1 MRTITAVTVARS
13 DLGIYLPVWRRIAAE
28 PDLRLEIVAA
38 GAHLVDEFGRTER
51 DIAAAGF
58 DVVDRV
64 ETLLAEDSPA
74 AIAQSIGLGVRGFAA
89 AFARR
94 RPDLLLAL
102 GDRHEMLAAVAA
114 ALPLTI
120 PVAHLHGG
128 EISEGAIDD
137 SIRHAITKMSHLHFV
152 ATADYR
158 RRVIQL
164 GEEPWRVTV
173 SGAPGLDNLRTLA
186 LLDREVLERRIGM
199 PLHPPPLLV
208 TFHPVTLEYDRN
220 ESQIDELLA
229 ALTAIDMPVV
239 FTYPGADAGSRAIV
253 GAVERFVG
261 DSPRMRCVNS
271 LGSQAYFSLLR
282 IAAAMVGNS
291 SSGIIE
297 AASFELPVV
306 NVGNRQRG
314 RLRAAN
320 VIDAECRREE
330 IFRAIH
336 TAVTKPFRESL
347 RRLQN
352 PYGDGRAAE
361 RIVPVLRDAPLDQRL
376 LVKRFYDLPAAAF
389 ISDSATATNGP

>member
-13 DLGIYLPVWRRIAAE
+13 DLGIYLPVWKRIVAE
-28 PDLRLEIVAA
+28 PGLRLEVIAA

-58 DVVDRV
+58 EIVDRV
-64 ETLLAEDSPA
+64 ETLLAADSPA
-74 AIAQSIGLGVRGFAA
+74 AVSRSIGLGVLGFAQ

-94 RPDLLLAL
+94 RPDILLAL

-114 ALPLTI
+114 ALPQTI

-128 EISEGAIDD
+128 ETSEGAIDE
-137 SIRHAITKMSHLHFV
+137 SIRHAITKLSHLHFV
-152 ATADYR
+152 AAEDYR
-158 RRVIQL
+158 RRVVQL

-173 SGAPGLDNLRTLA
+173 SGAPGLDHLRA
-186 LLDREVLERRIGM
+186 LPPLSQEELERRIGM
-199 PLHPPPLLV
+199 PLSPPPLLV
-208 TFHPVTLEYDRN
+208 TFHPATLEHERTAD
-220 ESQIDELLA
+220 QTAELLA
-229 ALTAIDMPVV
+229 ALAASDLPVV
-239 FTYPGADAGSRAIV
+239 FTYPGADAGARIIIA
-253 GAVERFVG
+253 AVEEFAKDR
-261 DSPRMRCVNS
+261 PRARCVNS

-282 IAAAMVGNS
+282 LAAAMVGNS

-320 VIDAECRREE
+320 VVDAPCRREE
-330 IFRAIH
+330 IYRAIR
-336 TAVTKPFRESL
+336 TATGAPFRESL
-347 RRLQN
+347 RGLQN

-361 RIVPVLRDAPLDQRL
+361 RIVAVLRDAPLDERL
-376 LVKRFYDLPAAAF
+376 IVKRFHDLP
-389 ISDSATATNGP
+389 SVV